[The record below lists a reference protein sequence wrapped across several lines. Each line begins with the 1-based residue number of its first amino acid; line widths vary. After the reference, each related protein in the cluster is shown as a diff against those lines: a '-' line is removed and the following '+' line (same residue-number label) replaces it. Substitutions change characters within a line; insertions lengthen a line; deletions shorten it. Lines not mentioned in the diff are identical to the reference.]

1 MSSSEENSEKIQYSL
16 SPPSILV
23 TSESSLRNYRKM
35 DPIRLAPGLMVNK
48 RYSILNCVGYGSF
61 STVYKAADT
70 NKDNCEVILKLAR
83 TPVCDLK
90 YEAEVDALK
99 KCNGIPY
106 FPTIFENFKLKTVT
120 CIVESDAGESLDD
133 VLSRS
138 KKFSNEN
145 TLRVGYCLMKGLAHL
160 HNCGVVHMDLNDGNV
175 TLKRN
180 GDGKISVFLIDL
192 GNSSPS
198 RPWKVVNLES
208 RFTSLAVIQ
217 GKCYQEVD
225 DLTSGT
231 YLISIM
237 SGMNALDPLN
247 TQKGS
252 RQGKTIFHSN
262 PGKLFSSKMS
272 WIPKIVEFCEKRDT
286 DQLDMTPVWNIFET
300 AVENVHPTSD
310 ITYSI
315 NENKVFID

>member
-1 MSSSEENSEKIQYSL
+1 
-16 SPPSILV
+16 
-23 TSESSLRNYRKM
+23 
-35 DPIRLAPGLMVNK
+35 MVNK
-48 RYSILNCVGYGSF
+48 RYSIINCVGYGSF

-99 KCNGIPY
+99 KCSGIPY

-175 TLKRN
+175 TLKRK

-208 RFTSLAVIQ
+208 RFTSLAVIH

-262 PGKLFSSKMS
+262 PAKLFSLEMS
-272 WIPKIVEFCEKRDT
+272 WIPKLVEFCEKRDT
-286 DQLDMTPVWNIFET
+286 DQLDMTPVWNIFES

-310 ITYSI
+310 ITYLI
-315 NENKVFID
+315 NENKVYIE

>member
-1 MSSSEENSEKIQYSL
+1 MRL
-16 SPPSILV
+16 F
-23 TSESSLRNYRKM
+23 R

-48 RYSILNCVGYGSF
+48 RYSILNRVGYGSF

-70 NKDNCEVILKLAR
+70 QKNNCEVILKLAR

-99 KCNGIPY
+99 KCSGVPY

-138 KKFSNEN
+138 EKFSNEN
-145 TLRVGYCLMKGLAHL
+145 SLRVGYSLMKGLSHL

-175 TLKRN
+175 TLKRKS
-180 GDGKISVFLIDL
+180 DGKISVFLIDL

-198 RPWKVVNLES
+198 RPWKFVNLES
-208 RFTSLAVIQ
+208 RFTSLAVIH
-217 GKCYQEVD
+217 GKSYQEVD
-225 DLTSGT
+225 DLTSGI

-247 TQKGS
+247 SQQGS

-262 PGKLFSSKMS
+262 PGKLFSSDKS
-272 WIPKIVEFCEKRDT
+272 WIAKLVEFVEKRDV
-286 DQLDMTPVWNIFET
+286 DQLNMKPVWNIFET
-300 AVENVHPTSD
+300 AIKNVHPTSD

-315 NENKVFID
+315 NENKIYIE